1 MPWCGDFA
9 FRVPSVPF
17 LVQAQ
22 DTLKLL
28 EDIHGQFPRPCR
40 CSNGFGM
47 FLRIFQGISE
57 GFQFLA
63 FQGDQ
68 MQCCHH
74 GLGHWVCEH
83 SRARQLLTSI

>member
-47 FLRIFQGISE
+47 FLRIFQG
-57 GFQFLA
+57 
-63 FQGDQ
+63 DQ